1 MIKKFFFRD
10 IIINYN
16 SSLFQALQ
24 KLNKNNIKVL
34 FVKKKKKI
42 VGALTDGDVRRI
54 LLKAKHT
61 KISINN
67 KYNNKFL
74 FFLEKDFNSEKAN
87 KIMRNRQIFVAPI
100 LTYKRELKDF
110 YFLNQS
116 NQKKISADVFILAG
130 GLGKRMGPLTAYNP
144 KPMLLLGGKPLLESI
159 IYSFKEFGMY
169 NFFISINY
177 LGKKIEN
184 YFRDGKQLNVKI
196 KYIKENTPLG
206 TAGSLSLLK
215 NKLENKNLIVIN
227 GDIFTKLNYYNLVKF
242 HEDNH
247 NDVTI
252 CSRYFTNTIPY
263 GVINSNYK
271 SSINKEIINEK
282 PTYKFQISA
291 GIYVLNPSLLK
302 NIKKN
307 QFLDMNVLLNSL
319 SKNKKIGIFPVHEDL
334 IDVGD
339 YQSYENA
346 NLNFFR

>member
-1 MIKKFFFRD
+1 MIKKNFLKKAIVD
-10 IIINYN
+10 CN
-16 SSLFQALQ
+16 SFLLEA
-24 KLNKNNIKVL
+24 LNKLDKNDIKIL
-34 FVKKKKKI
+34 FVKEKKKI
-42 VGALTDGDVRRI
+42 VGTLTDGDIRRI
-54 LLKAKHT
+54 LLKENHT
-61 KISINN
+61 RISINH
-67 KYNNKFL
+67 KYNKKFL
-74 FFLEKDFNSEKAN
+74 FFLETNFNSEKAN
-87 KIMRNRQIFVAPI
+87 KIMRSKQIFAAPI
-100 LTYKRELKDF
+100 LNYKRELKDL

-116 NQKKISADVFILAG
+116 TQKKINADVFILAG

-144 KPMLLLGGKPLLESI
+144 KPMLLLGGKPILESI
-159 IYSFKEFGMY
+159 IYSFKEFGMS

-196 KYIKENTPLG
+196 KYIKENIPLG

-215 NKLENKNLIVIN
+215 NKLENKNLIIIN
-227 GDIFTKLNYYNLVKF
+227 GDIFTKLNYYNLLKF

-252 CSRYFTNTIPY
+252 CSRHFANTIPY
-263 GVINSNYK
+263 GIINSNYK
-271 SSINKEIINEK
+271 SSINKQIINEK

-291 GIYVLNPSLLK
+291 GIYVFNRELLK
-302 NIKKN
+302 NINKN
-307 QFLDMNVLLNSL
+307 KYLDMNILLNSL

-346 NLNFFR
+346 NVNFFR

>member
-1 MIKKFFFRD
+1 MIKNFFFKD
-10 IIINYN
+10 IIINCN

-42 VGALTDGDVRRI
+42 VGALTDGDIRRI

-61 KISINN
+61 EISINN
-67 KYNNKFL
+67 KYNKKFL

-144 KPMLLLGGKPLLESI
+144 KPMLLLGGKPILESI

-215 NKLENKNLIVIN
+215 NKLENKNLIIIN
-227 GDIFTKLNYYNLVKF
+227 GDIFTKLNYYNLLKF

-346 NLNFFR
+346 NVNFFR

>member
-1 MIKKFFFRD
+1 MIKNFFFKD
-10 IIINYN
+10 IIINCN

-34 FVKKKKKI
+34 FVKEKKKI
-42 VGALTDGDVRRI
+42 VGALTDGDIRRI

-61 KISINN
+61 EISINN
-67 KYNNKFL
+67 KYNKKFL

-144 KPMLLLGGKPLLESI
+144 KPMLLLGGKPILESI

-215 NKLENKNLIVIN
+215 NKLENKNLIIIN
-227 GDIFTKLNYYNLVKF
+227 GDIFTKLNYYNLLKF

-346 NLNFFR
+346 NVNFFR

>member
-1 MIKKFFFRD
+1 MIKNFFFKD
-10 IIINYN
+10 IIINCN

-42 VGALTDGDVRRI
+42 VGALTDGDIRRI

-61 KISINN
+61 EISINN
-67 KYNNKFL
+67 KYNKKFL

-87 KIMRNRQIFVAPI
+87 KIMKNRQIFVAPI

-116 NQKKISADVFILAG
+116 TQKKISADVFILAG

-144 KPMLLLGGKPLLESI
+144 KPMLLLGGKPILESI

-215 NKLENKNLIVIN
+215 NKLENKNLIIIN
-227 GDIFTKLNYYNLVKF
+227 GDIFTKLNYYNLLKF

-252 CSRYFTNTIPY
+252 CSRDFTNTIPY

-307 QFLDMNVLLNSL
+307 QFLDMNILLNSL
-319 SKNKKIGIFPVHEDL
+319 AKNKKIGIFPVHEDL

-346 NLNFFR
+346 NVNFFR